1 MDEKECPNQLCG
13 VETFRDRLRQL
24 DSLREAGL
32 VTQEEY
38 RIKREEILSG
48 R

>member
-1 MDEKECPNQLCG
+1 MDEKEYQNSRAVWKRSGPS
-13 VETFRDRLRQL
+13 ETAGLPA
-24 DSLREAGL
+24 EAGL

-38 RIKREEILSG
+38 RIKREEISAA